1 MMMRLQ
7 ETLANIHSNRTLVVS
22 STAIG
27 YNLGTLR
34 VCNVQG

>member
-1 MMMRLQ
+1 MMLRLQ
-7 ETLANIHSNRTLVVS
+7 ENLANIHSNRTLVES

-27 YNLGTLR
+27 YDLGTLR